1 MSTSRDE
8 GFRAL
13 FDPKGVIIAGA
24 STHPGKFGFVSLHNL
39 LASGYRGDVF
49 ATNREGADVLGVRSV
64 ATIEELPDGKADLV
78 FVCTP
83 AAANPD
89 LLRACAAKGVKA
101 AFVTSAG
108 YGEAGDE
115 GRRAEADLVAL
126 SDELG
131 LLLAGPNGQGVVS
144 TPAQLCAQIVAPFPP
159 AGHIGVASQSGNFV
173 SSFLNYAVQTGVG
186 ISRAVSAGNAAA
198 VTVPDYLSWYAAD
211 PETSVGLAYVEGV
224 ADGRTFFD
232 QVRTVAEDMPLVVVK
247 GGATAGGQRAAASH
261 TGSLAS
267 DDRVFDGMCRQAGV
281 TRAATV
287 EEAFEAA
294 ATFATQPLP
303 AGPRVVVMTTAGGWG
318 VVTADAITKSSL
330 VLADLPRDLH
340 DAIDELLPPRWSR
353 SNPVDLAGGE
363 TRDTIPQVLE
373 LIAGHPDV
381 DAVIQLG
388 LGIQSNQAAM
398 MRGGPFYPDHGLE
411 RIVAYHERQDARF
424 AAAAAE
430 VSERTGKPV
439 LVATEL
445 AVAAPDNPG
454 PAAVRAS
461 GRLCY
466 PSANRAVVALD
477 HLWRRAQHR
486 LRRGLPLR

>member
-1 MSTSRDE
+1 MI
-8 GFRAL
+8 
-13 FDPKGVIIAGA
+13 VAGA

-39 LASGYRGDVF
+39 LAAGYRGDVF
-49 ATNREGADVLGVRSV
+49 ATNREGAEVLGVRSV
-64 ATIEELPDGKADLV
+64 SSVDDLPEGKADLV

-89 LLRACAAKGVKA
+89 LLRACAAKGVRA
-101 AFVTSAG
+101 AFITSAG

-115 GRRAEADLVAL
+115 GRRAEAELVAL
-126 SDELG
+126 ADELG
-131 LLLAGPNGQGVVS
+131 ILLAGPNGQGVVS
-144 TPAQLCAQIVAPFPP
+144 TPSDLCAQIVAPYPP
-159 AGHIGVASQSGNFV
+159 AGRIGVASQSGNFV
-173 SSFLNYAVQTGVG
+173 SSFMNYAVQTGVG

-198 VTVPDYLSWYAAD
+198 VGVADYLSWYAAD
-211 PETSVGLAYVEGV
+211 PETSVGLAYVEGIP
-224 ADGRTFFD
+224 DGRTFFD
-232 QVRTVAEDMPLVVVK
+232 QMRSAGEEMPLVLVK

-261 TGSLAS
+261 TGSLAT
-267 DDRVFDGMCRQAGV
+267 DDRVFDGMCRQAGI

-287 EEAFEAA
+287 EEAFEVA

-303 AGPRVVVMTTAGGWG
+303 PGPRVVVLTPAGGWG
-318 VVTADAITKSSL
+318 VVAADAITRSSL
-330 VLADLPRDLH
+330 ELIDLPADLH
-340 DAIDELLPPRWSR
+340 AAIDELLPPRWSR

-373 LIAGHPDV
+373 LIAGHAEV
-381 DAVIQLG
+381 DAIIQLG

-398 MRGGPFYPDHGLE
+398 MRRGPFYPDHGLE

-445 AVAAPDNPG
+445 AITDPANAG

-466 PSANRAVVALD
+466 PSANRAVTALD
-477 HLWRRAQHR
+477 HLWQRSRHR
-486 LRRGLPLR
+486 LHRGLPLR